1 MIVTDFQPT
10 ALTAAE
16 MYPGRYLAGCQ
27 SCAGTGC
34 DDCYI
39 DSILSHGRNVE
50 QLPVVHPTPGAMS
63 VVEIPRGVCLRW
75 TPESGDGYV
84 IVAVHSHRQQLDNLR
99 AARRRLAEIVRGW
112 A

>member
-1 MIVTDFQPT
+1 
-10 ALTAAE
+10 
-16 MYPGRYLAGCQ
+16 
-27 SCAGTGC
+27 
-34 DDCYI
+34 
-39 DSILSHGRNVE
+39 
-50 QLPVVHPTPGAMS
+50 MS